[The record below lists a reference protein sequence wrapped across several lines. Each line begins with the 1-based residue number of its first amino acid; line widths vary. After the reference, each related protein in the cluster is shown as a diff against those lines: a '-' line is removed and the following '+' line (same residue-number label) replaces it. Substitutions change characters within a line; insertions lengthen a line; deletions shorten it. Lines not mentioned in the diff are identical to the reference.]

1 MRPIRWLILAT
12 ISVIVVTVGATY
24 YGRMTRM
31 RENAPG
37 RPEPLKSGIDLSA
50 EGWHVRKTDH
60 GRPIVEVKAQ
70 SFKQVKEPSSFEL
83 EGVELKLFHEDG
95 QSYDLVETAKA
106 SYDEG
111 SGVLYSEGQVK
122 ITRGVTEGAD
132 LGRLVKIVSSGVHFE
147 TKTGK
152 AYTDRLAT
160 FTFERGDGKSVGADY
175 DPTNRQLHMKSEV
188 ELNLRGKTPDAPA
201 TKVQSGDLVYLERDA
216 KVVLTPW
223 AKLFRGTL
231 AMESEKAVVTL
242 NEGVIRQVD
251 ADKAHGVQ
259 DDPGRKVEYSA
270 EQVHMDLNDDGVV
283 ENLTGER
290 SARLVSTTDTGRT
303 DITSDRV
310 NMTFVPG
317 EKDSVL
323 QKAIAT
329 GHAVVNSQPV
339 VKPGTPPGDTRILK
353 SETLELRMRP
363 DGREIDNVET
373 QAAGTLEFVPNRPG
387 QPHRF
392 LNGDH
397 FWIKYGSDNAI
408 ESFRAVN
415 AKTRT
420 ENPPK
425 APNQPNPPV
434 FTSSQGLLAHFDPKT
449 HQMDRLEQTT
459 DFKYEE
465 GGRHAQSDKA
475 TLDQAQNLMTLIGR
489 ARVLDPT
496 GSTTADVITM
506 NQKSG
511 EFKADGK
518 VASTR
523 MPDKKG
529 QSSAMLSNDEP
540 LQAKADHMTATD
552 NHQKIRYTGHAVAW
566 QGGNRLIADMIAID
580 RDAQV
585 VNASG
590 NVVSQFVDKPKKDKD
605 GKPIPAAQQQ
615 SVFTMVRA
623 PEMTYTDE
631 DRLAY
636 YRGGVVLNRPNMS
649 VKAREIKAYLKD
661 SDDNSD
667 SSLDHAF
674 ATGQVVI
681 VQSAPDRTRTG
692 TGEHAEYYIADD
704 KVILEGGQ
712 PKMVDSL
719 KGTTMGKQLTY
730 FSKNDRLL
738 VNGVEQQHSESVIRR
753 K

>member
-1 MRPIRWLILAT
+1 MRPVRWLILVT
-12 ISVIVVTVGATY
+12 ISIIIVAVGATY

-50 EGWHVRKTDH
+50 EGWHIRKTDH
-60 GRPIVEVKAQ
+60 GRPVVEVKAR
-70 SFKQVKEPSSFEL
+70 SFQQVKEPSSLQL

-95 QSYDLVETAKA
+95 QSYDQVETAKA

-111 SGVLYSEGQVK
+111 TGVLYSEGQVQ

-132 LGRLVKIVSSGVHFE
+132 LSRLVKIVSSGVHFE

-160 FTFERGDGKSVGADY
+160 FTFDRGDGKSVGADY

-188 ELNLRGKTPDAPA
+188 ELNLRGKTPDAPP
-201 TKVQSGDLVYLERDA
+201 TKVQTGDLVYLERDA

-231 AMESEKAVVTL
+231 AMESENAVVTL

-251 ADKAHGVQ
+251 AEKGHGVQ
-259 DDPGRKVEYSA
+259 NDPGRKVEYSA
-270 EQVHMDLNDDGVV
+270 EQIHMDLNDAGIV
-283 ENLTGER
+283 ETLTGER
-290 SARLVSTTDTGRT
+290 SAHLVSTTDTGHT
-303 DITSDRV
+303 DVTSDRV
-310 NMTFVPG
+310 NMIFAPG

-323 QKAIAT
+323 QKAVAT
-329 GHAVVNSQPV
+329 GHAVVNSRPV
-339 VKPGTPPGDTRILK
+339 VKPGIPPGDTRIMK
-353 SETLELRMRP
+353 SETVELRMRP
-363 DGREIDNVET
+363 DGRDIDNVET
-373 QAAGTLEFVPNRPG
+373 QAAGSLEFVPNRPG

-397 FWIKYGSDNAI
+397 FWIKYGADNAI
-408 ESFRAVN
+408 ESFRAIN

-425 APNQPNPPV
+425 TPAQPNPPV
-434 FTSSQGLLAHFDPKT
+434 LTSSQELVAHFDAKT

-465 GGRHAQSDKA
+465 GDRHAQSEKA
-475 TLDQAQNLMTLIGR
+475 TLDQNQNLMVLTGR
-489 ARVLDPT
+489 SRILDPT
-496 GSTTADVITM
+496 GSATADVITM

-511 EFKADGK
+511 DFKADGN

-523 MPDKKG
+523 MPDRKG

-552 NHQKIRYTGHAVAW
+552 SHLKLRYTGHAVAW
-566 QGGNRLIADMIAID
+566 QGGNRLVADTIAID

-605 GKPIPAAQQQ
+605 GKPIPPAQQQ
-615 SVFTMVRA
+615 STFTMVRA
-623 PEMTYTDE
+623 SEMTYTDE

-661 SDDNSD
+661 ADAD

-674 ATGQVVI
+674 ANGQVVI
-681 VQSAPDRTRTG
+681 VQSAADRTRTG
-692 TGEHAEYYIADD
+692 ISEHAEYYVAED

-719 KGTTMGKQLTY
+719 KGTTSGKQLTY

-738 VNGVEQQHSESVIRR
+738 VNGVEQQHAASVIRR